1 MIREDDIQAFS
12 ALGQST
18 RVDVLRLLAVN
29 PSAGL
34 PAGQIGEALGK
45 PQNTISTHLAIL
57 ARAGLVSA
65 ERRGRWIVYRAEIS
79 RIVDLAESLL
89 GLAGSTKETVSGG

>member
-1 MIREDDIQAFS
+1 MLRADDVDAFS

-18 RVDVLRLLAVN
+18 RIDVLRLLAEN
-29 PSAGL
+29 LDTGL
-34 PAGQIGEALGK
+34 PAGQIVAALGK

-65 ERRGRWIVYRAEIS
+65 ERRGRRIVYRSEPQ
-79 RIVDLAESLL
+79 RIADLAESLL
-89 GLAGSTKETVSGG
+89 GLAGSSREAVSRD